1 MLRRS
6 FRLRAPAILA
16 LVCLAAGGCGDVL
29 SDRVAVHP
37 VKGSISFQGQP
48 LVGAF
53 LSLHSKGTSPD
64 APAPRASVNPDG
76 TFHLSTFE
84 SNDGAPEGEYVV
96 TVKWYKPVKVKGELV
111 SGPNALPIKYA
122 HPHSAAL
129 EVNVASGE
137 NQLPPIQLKR

>member
-53 LSLHSKGTSPD
+53 LSLHSKGTPPD
-64 APAPRASVNPDG
+64 SPAPRASVNPDG
-76 TFHLSTFE
+76 TFELSTYE
-84 SNDGAPEGEYVV
+84 GSDGAPEGEYVV
-96 TVKWYKPVKVKGELV
+96 TVKWYKPVKVRGEFV
-111 SGPNALPIKYA
+111 SGPNALPLKYSN
-122 HPHSAAL
+122 PQSSDI
-129 EVNVASGE
+129 EVKVASGE